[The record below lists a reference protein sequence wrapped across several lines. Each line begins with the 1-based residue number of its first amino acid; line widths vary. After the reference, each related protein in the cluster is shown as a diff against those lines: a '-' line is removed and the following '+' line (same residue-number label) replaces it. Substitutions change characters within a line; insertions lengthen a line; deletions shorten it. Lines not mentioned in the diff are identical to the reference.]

1 MRELSLNELK
11 TVTGGV
17 KSAEKTEKKATESAM
32 PEVECLNRRRKA
44 CGA

>member
-11 TVTGGV
+11 TVTGGT
-17 KSAEKTEKKATESAM
+17 KSAEKTEKQATESAI
-32 PEVECLNRRRKA
+32 PEIDCLNRRRRA